1 MLTQV
6 AQFKSLTEKQQQ
18 MLPST
23 LQGDQMVYLIKDAI
37 GQVKSITTDILT
49 AISKTQK
56 SLNSQSPLTLQK

>member
-18 MLPST
+18 ILPAT
-23 LQGDQMVYLIKDAI
+23 LQGDQMVYLIKDAT
-37 GQVKSITTDILT
+37 GQVKSITTEILT

-56 SLNSQSPLTLQK
+56 RLN

>member
-18 MLPST
+18 MLPSI
-23 LQGDQMVYLIKDAI
+23 LQGNQMVYLIKDAT
-37 GQVKSITTDILT
+37 GQVNSITTDILT

-56 SLNSQSPLTLQK
+56 RLN